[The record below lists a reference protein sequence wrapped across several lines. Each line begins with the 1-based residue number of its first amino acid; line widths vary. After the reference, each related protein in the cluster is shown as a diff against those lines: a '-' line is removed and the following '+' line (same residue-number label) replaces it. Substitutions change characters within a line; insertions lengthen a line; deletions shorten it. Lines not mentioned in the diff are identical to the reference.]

1 MTSEPEHS
9 PFLVSVKHGF
19 IHVDIDR
26 QPASL
31 RARTMSPRRADR
43 SIKVQQ
49 EESEW
54 LRQAREL
61 SRTVASPPLT
71 PEERRLN
78 SALRG
83 LVRRH
88 ARALKCGG
96 VGLHLSDL
104 GKLSR
109 DDREWQAVVGSP
121 MSKDLVARV
130 VRPGDVELQFN
141 SESHKEVII
150 LKYRI

>member
-1 MTSEPEHS
+1 M
-9 PFLVSVKHGF
+9 
-19 IHVDIDR
+19 
-26 QPASL
+26 
-31 RARTMSPRRADR
+31 
-43 SIKVQQ
+43 
-49 EESEW
+49 
-54 LRQAREL
+54 
-61 SRTVASPPLT
+61 ASPPLT